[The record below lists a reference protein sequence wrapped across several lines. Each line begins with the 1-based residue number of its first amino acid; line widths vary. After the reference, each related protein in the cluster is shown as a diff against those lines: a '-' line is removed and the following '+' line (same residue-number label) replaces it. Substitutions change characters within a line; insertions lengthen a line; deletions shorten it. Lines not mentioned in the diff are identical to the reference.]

1 MNEAHNWLELPV
13 ASVDVETTGLDPE
26 SDRVIEVAIIH
37 MRGGVEE
44 DRWSSLINPQ
54 CDLPP
59 EVSRITG
66 ISPEDLVNAPAFEA
80 VCDELEARLKD
91 RILVAY
97 NLDFDRAFL
106 KQELERAGR
115 AWSELTY
122 IDPLVFAREL
132 QRHQGS
138 KRLTAVAERLGI
150 ELKQAHRAADDALAA
165 AQVLYAFA
173 PKLPATL
180 GELKLLQSQWATQ
193 QENERAAW
201 KNRRDSGIESVIGA
215 NDGERTSL
223 GPAYIYGDETDP
235 VRAMFL
241 HLPDSGSRR

>member
-1 MNEAHNWLELPV
+1 MNEAQNWSELPL
-13 ASVDVETTGLDPE
+13 ASVDVETTGLDPQ

-44 DRWSSLINPQ
+44 ERWSSLINPQ

-59 EVSRITG
+59 EVTRITG
-66 ISPEDLVNAPAFEA
+66 ICAEDLVNAPTFDT
-80 VCDELEARLKD
+80 VCDEVQTRLKD

-115 AWSELTY
+115 TWKELTY
-122 IDPLVFAREL
+122 VDPLVFAREL
-132 QRHQGS
+132 HRTQGS

-150 ELKQAHRAADDALAA
+150 ELKQAHRAADDAFAA

-173 PKLPATL
+173 PQLPATL
-180 GELKLLQSQWATQ
+180 GELKLLQSQWATK

-201 KNRRDSGIESVIGA
+201 KNRRDSGIESVIGSG
-215 NDGERTSL
+215 DGQRTSL
-223 GPAYIYGDETDP
+223 GPAYIYGEETDP